1 MAINRQ
7 ILESVKRECA
17 GDQIMLD
24 FLHELISYEMAGNG
38 SYRKRY
44 EQELDS
50 AVRKSDEIQAD

>member
-7 ILESVKRECA
+7 VLESVKKECT
-17 GDQIMLD
+17 GDQAMLH
-24 FLHELISYEMAGNG
+24 FLLELISYEMEGNG